1 MNTLKVS
8 FFLVVLVFIFCVA
21 SNGQS
26 YNLKKIVTP
35 TEVDCLVKTI
45 DHLHE
50 SSQRYRKY
58 LSAQTL
64 DDQIIEQMDS
74 VYETA
79 GIEVWFKYKKSL
91 HLALPKEVE
100 DSLWQ
105 LQHQVDLENLLTLRG
120 IIETYGYLPESLIGD
135 NEYVQLILLMHPPMS
150 WDPRVFFDDYSRL
163 LFPEVKAGR
172 MSPKDYAQFYDDIKV
187 KILREK
193 QLYGTV
199 QEFDPHSNTVLP
211 ATIEDIAISN
221 KAREEIGLP
230 LLKEGE
236 YRL

>member
-1 MNTLKVS
+1 
-8 FFLVVLVFIFCVA
+8 
-21 SNGQS
+21 
-26 YNLKKIVTP
+26 
-35 TEVDCLVKTI
+35 
-45 DHLHE
+45 
-50 SSQRYRKY
+50 
-58 LSAQTL
+58 
-64 DDQIIEQMDS
+64 
-74 VYETA
+74 
-79 GIEVWFKYKKSL
+79 
-91 HLALPKEVE
+91 
-100 DSLWQ
+100 
-105 LQHQVDLENLLTLRG
+105 
-120 IIETYGYLPESLIGD
+120 
-135 NEYVQLILLMHPPMS
+135 
-150 WDPRVFFDDYSRL
+150 
-163 LFPEVKAGR
+163 